1 MGRSVWEDAIVL
13 DKCSAGDNLHWIVY
27 NMGSKEGMTQGLQ
40 TAACKFLEMG
50 LSVDQIVQGIS
61 LSLEQVNVLKEKK

>member
-1 MGRSVWEDAIVL
+1 M
-13 DKCSAGDNLHWIVY
+13 HWIVY
-27 NMGSKEGMTQGLQ
+27 NMGSQEGMTQGLQ

-61 LSLEQVNVLKEKK
+61 LSLEQVNALKEKK